1 MHIILHQPEIPAN
14 TGNIGR
20 TCVAIGTS
28 LHPYPYAS
36 RDPFTEPVQFR
47 SHCALRGTETAGIRE
62 HAKGW
67 RIAQTALEGIIR
79 Q

>member
-20 TCVAIGTS
+20 TCVATS

-36 RDPFTEPVQFR
+36 RDPFPESVQLC
-47 SHCALRGTETAGIRE
+47 SD
-62 HAKGW
+62 
-67 RIAQTALEGIIR
+67 RII
-79 Q
+79 